1 MSCNMERT
9 TIVVVLIEPICKQL
23 PKTVVVIR
31 WKKPAFEKETVMTQK
46 LARHRLYFQYSE
58 LPFRQKTEKTDVHK
72 IQPRTLFCKRY
83 IIKKV
88 GKRSWVRMTF
98 EPISF
103 VMILFLMLATFFLL
117 SLKKNSVSQSNLH
130 QRQQLLKKLLMPQQQ
145 RKAAAANNNILSVVW
160 QRLLTK
166 NCSSRFLCCHKFV
179 SKQFLTTLVF

>member
-58 LPFRQKTEKTDVHK
+58 LPFRQKKTEKTDVHK

-83 IIKKV
+83 IIKKSWQKILSQDDFWTNFFCDDLISYAGNLFCLV
-88 GKRSWVRMTF
+88 WKKIPFHSLICIKDSNFLKNCWCLSSKGK
-98 EPISF
+98 
-103 VMILFLMLATFFLL
+103 
-117 SLKKNSVSQSNLH
+117 
-130 QRQQLLKKLLMPQQQ
+130 QQQ
-145 RKAAAANNNILSVVW
+145 PTIIFCLLCGKDFLRRTVLLVFCVVTNSSLSNFW
-160 QRLLTK
+160 QR
-166 NCSSRFLCCHKFV
+166 
-179 SKQFLTTLVF
+179 